1 MTPFLSIVMP
11 VYKPDPAHLEQ
22 AIASVL
28 EQDDPDW
35 QLILV
40 ADGPQPVQVNEVLDR
55 FVDERIIVAR
65 RPQQGG
71 IVDASNDAIERATG
85 TFLTFLD
92 NDDTLSTRAVGACR
106 YTVDLHDDVDV
117 VYTDEDKL
125 DLAGRRVDPFHKPGW
140 SPERLRT
147 QMYIGHLS
155 VYRRALV
162 EQVGRLRGEFN
173 GSQDHDL
180 ALRVTEIARRVSHIP
195 QVLYHWRQSETSTAL
210 DPSAK
215 DWAFEA
221 GVRAVQDHLDRTG
234 LDAVAV
240 RDPNRVGV
248 IAVNPHLHEFPLV
261 SIIVLTGG
269 HRRTARGVDF
279 VLVENAVRSVVEESS
294 YPNFEIV
301 VVLDRTS
308 TDALA
313 ESLVAIGCGR
323 VRIVRDTKP
332 FSFSGANNLA
342 VSHAFGEHLLFL
354 NDDTQVI
361 TPDWIERL
369 VLWMSMD
376 GVGAVGCCLE
386 YPDGRIQHAGVF
398 SRNGE
403 PSHRYAGV
411 GADAPGAFGVLSQTV
426 NCLAVT
432 GACLGVK
439 RDRFEAVGGFSTIF
453 PLNFN
458 DVDLCLKLVHLGL
471 RNVLDNRTRLVHF
484 ETSSRPDTVESWE
497 HLTMLDRWSLI
508 LNDDPWDNVNLR
520 GYGVE
525 ETPSP
530 ASLTELRERKGWAP
544 MPRSWPLHAEPQSA
558 VASLQRAPNSSMP

>member
-1 MTPFLSIVMP
+1 MTPFVSIIVP
-11 VYKPDPAHLEQ
+11 VYKPQPSHLDE
-22 AIASVL
+22 AISSVV

-40 ADGPQPVQVNEVLDR
+40 ADGPQPSD
-55 FVDERIIVAR
+55 VDEILDACNDDRIVVVR
-65 RPQQGG
+65 RKQQGG
-71 IVDASNDAIERATG
+71 IVDASNDGIARATG
-85 TFLTFLD
+85 IFLTFLD
-92 NDDTLSTRAVGACR
+92 NDDTLSPRAIGACR
-106 YTVDLHDDVDV
+106 FTVDQHDDVDV

-125 DLAGRRVDPFHKPGW
+125 DPNGRRVDPFHKPGW

-155 VYRRALV
+155 VYRRSLV
-162 EQVGRLRGEFN
+162 EQVGRLRAEFN

-210 DPSAK
+210 NPSAK

-234 LDAVAV
+234 LEAVAA
-240 RDPNRVGV
+240 RDVDRVGV
-248 IAVNPHLHEFPLV
+248 IAVNPQPSEFPLV

-269 HRRTARGVDF
+269 HRRTSNGADF
-279 VLVENAVRSVVEESS
+279 VLVENAIASVVRDSS
-294 YPNFEIV
+294 YPNYEIV
-301 VVLDRTS
+301 VVLDRNS
-308 TDALA
+308 TDELA
-313 ESLVAIGCGR
+313 ERLLSLGAGR

-342 VSHAFGEHLLFL
+342 VSHAFGEHLIFL
-354 NDDTQVI
+354 NDDTEVI
-361 TPDWIERL
+361 TPDWVERL

-403 PSHRYAGV
+403 PSHRYAGF
-411 GADAPGAFGVLSQTV
+411 DAASPGAFGVLALTS

-432 GACLGVK
+432 GACIGVK
-439 RDRFEAVGGFSTIF
+439 REKFNAVGGFSTIF

-458 DVDLCLKLVHLGL
+458 DVDLCLKLVQMGW
-471 RNVLDNRTRLVHF
+471 RNVLDCRTRLVHF
-484 ETSSRPDTVESWE
+484 ETSSRPDLVESWE
-497 HLTMLDRWSLI
+497 HLTMLDRWSVL
-508 LNDDPWDNVNLR
+508 LHDDPWDNVNLL

-525 ETPSP
+525 ETPGPS
-530 ASLTELRERKGWAP
+530 ALTELRERSGWAP
-544 MPRSWPLHAEPQSA
+544 LPRSWPLQPVQ
-558 VASLQRAPNSSMP
+558 

>member
-1 MTPFLSIVMP
+1 MTRFLSIVVP
-11 VYKPDPAHLEQ
+11 VYQPDPAHLDE
-22 AIASVL
+22 AVSSVL
-28 EQDDPDW
+28 DQDDPDW
-35 QLILV
+35 ELILV
-40 ADGPQPVQVNEVLDR
+40 ADGPQPAEVEALLDSY
-55 FVDERIIVAR
+55 VDDRIIVAKR
-65 RPQQGG
+65 AEQGG
-71 IVDASNDAIERATG
+71 IVVASNDAIERATG
-85 TFLTFLD
+85 TFVTFLD

-106 YTVDLHDDVDV
+106 YTIGLHDDVDV

-125 DLAGRRVDPFHKPGW
+125 DLQGRRVDPFHKPGW

-147 QMYIGHLS
+147 QMYTGHLS
-155 VYRRALV
+155 VYRRSLV
-162 EQVGRLRGEFN
+162 EQVGRLRAEFN

-195 QVLYHWRQSETSTAL
+195 QILYHWRQSETSTAL

-234 LDAVAV
+234 LDAIAE
-240 RDPNRVGV
+240 RDQNRVGV
-248 IAVNPHLHEFPLV
+248 IAVNPQLREFPLV

-269 HRRTARGVDF
+269 HRRTASGVDF
-279 VLVENAVRSVVEESS
+279 VLVENAVRSVVEDST
-294 YPNFEIV
+294 YPNYELI
-301 VVLDRTS
+301 VVLDRNS
-308 TDALA
+308 TDELA
-313 ESLVAIGCGR
+313 ERLLVLGQGR

-342 VSHAFGEHLLFL
+342 VSHAFGEHLVFL
-354 NDDTQVI
+354 NDDTEVI

-403 PSHRYAGV
+403 PSHRYAGYA
-411 GADAPGAFGVLSQTV
+411 ADASGAFGVLSLTS

-432 GACLGVK
+432 GACIGLK
-439 RDRFEAVGGFSTIF
+439 REKFDKVGGFSTIF

-458 DVDLCLKLVHLGL
+458 DVDLCLKLVHAGW
-471 RNVLDNRTRLVHF
+471 RNVLDCRTRLVHF
-484 ETSSRPDTVESWE
+484 ETSSRPNLVESWE
-497 HLTMLDRWSLI
+497 HLAMLDRWTGL
-508 LNDDPWDNVNLR
+508 LHDDPWDNVNLW

-530 ASLTELRERKGWAP
+530 PQLTELRERSGWAP
-544 MPRSWPLHAEPQSA
+544 DPRSWPLEITS
-558 VASLQRAPNSSMP
+558 